1 MAALTHD
8 VVVVG
13 GGIHGACA
21 AWEATRRGLRVALLE
36 ADDFGHATT
45 SNSLR
50 TFHGGLRYLQQMDYP
65 RMRESVRERREWLRV
80 APDLVKPM
88 RFVLPTSGHG
98 MRGRTVMRAALLAND
113 LVSVDRNDGVWLNR
127 HLPRGEVW
135 NTSRAQQ
142 VLAGTSIPNI
152 NGAATWYDAICLNTE
167 RLHIALVEA
176 TADAGAHVANYARA
190 LQLRSDAGGICGV
203 QVRDEISDDEFE
215 LNARVV
221 INAAGP
227 WVDEWVASNGG
238 RSPRPLFTA
247 SKAFNLLARPMPFID
262 ALALPCSSTYF
273 AIPWNGHT
281 LIGTR
286 HLRCEPS
293 ATDSTVTAEEVQ
305 AFLRDINSALGKHR
319 IAESDITGIF
329 TGLLPEREGNRG
341 SDVALVKTARVTDH
355 GNDGLPGLYSIVGI
369 KWTTSRAVAERAV
382 EMACDRLCASAHPA
396 PDRILSLQT
405 KGADAPAVRE
415 LIGLDA
421 SLGER
426 LVPDLAV
433 VKAQVVHAAR
443 SEMAFRLWDVVR
455 RRVPLYLSEA
465 LDSQS
470 IQACAT
476 LMGREL
482 GWSRPETSRQVE
494 HTATE
499 LQAFR
504 GPLRQAQAMPAGLSS
519 ETPTMIPRRL
529 DASCRPTTK

>member
-1 MAALTHD
+1 MAAVAHD

-21 AWEATRRGLRVALLE
+21 AWEATRRGLRVALVE
-36 ADDFGHATT
+36 ADDFGHGTT

-50 TFHGGLRYLQQMDYP
+50 TLHGGLRYLQQLDYR
-65 RMRESVRERREWLRV
+65 RMRESVRERREWLRL

-88 RFVLPTSGHG
+88 RFVFPTSGHG

-113 LVSVDRNDGVWLNR
+113 MVSLDRNDGIRLDR
-127 HLPRGEVW
+127 HLPNGAIW
-135 NTSRAQQ
+135 NTSRAHQ
-142 VLAGTSIPNI
+142 VFAGTSVPNI
-152 NGAATWYDAICLNTE
+152 NGAATWYDAVCLNTE
-167 RLHIALVEA
+167 RLHLALIEA
-176 TADAGAHVANYARA
+176 TADAGAQVANYARA
-190 LQLRSDAGGICGV
+190 LQLRTDAGGICGV
-203 QVRDEISDDEFE
+203 RVRDEITDEEFE

-227 WVDEWVASNGG
+227 WVDEWVASNAG
-238 RSPRPLFTA
+238 RKPRPVFAA
-247 SKAFNLLARPMPFID
+247 SKAFNLVARPLPFVD

-286 HLRCEPS
+286 HVRCEPS
-293 ATDSTVTAEEVQ
+293 TTNAAVTAEEVQ

-319 IAESDITGIF
+319 ITEADITGVF
-329 TGLLPEREGNRG
+329 SGLLPERKGNRTG
-341 SDVALVKTARVTDH
+341 DVALLKSARVTDH
-355 GNDGLPGLYSIVGI
+355 RNDGLPGLYSIVGI

-382 EMACDRLCASAHPA
+382 QMACDRLCASDHPA
-396 PDRILSLQT
+396 PDRVLSLKT

-415 LIGLDA
+415 LIAHDA
-421 SLGER
+421 ALGER
-426 LVPDLAV
+426 VVPDLAV

-455 RRVPLYLSEA
+455 RRLPLYLSDA

-470 IQACAT
+470 MHDCAT

-482 GWSRPETSRQVE
+482 RWSEQETSRQVE
-494 HTATE
+494 HTMTE

-504 GPLRQAQAMPAGLSS
+504 GPLRHAQPVQPVFSR
-519 ETPTMIPRRL
+519 ETVPMIPPRF
-529 DASCRPTTK
+529 DASCSPTTK